1 MSVLNS
7 EESLR
12 FWNFESTVYGGVH
25 RELYGGGRGI
35 EEFLGIGFQGH
46 KKGVKESRPI
56 LPHHIAVSFVACMVF
71 SPLLATLLHNMNS
84 KIWLSSQC
92 IRFQLIRVQ
101 LSGIFVRNKDV

>member
-1 MSVLNS
+1 MSVLNV

-12 FWNFESTVYGGVH
+12 FGILNRLSMVEFTKN
-25 RELYGGGRGI
+25 LYGGRGI

-56 LPHHIAVSFVACMVF
+56 LPHHIAVSFVSCMVF
-71 SPLLATLLHNMNS
+71 SPLLAPLLHNMNS
-84 KIWLSSQC
+84 KIWLWC
-92 IRFQLIRVQ
+92 ICFKLTRVQ

>member
-25 RELYGGGRGI
+25 RELYGGRGI

-56 LPHHIAVSFVACMVF
+56 LPHHIAVSFVSCMVF
-71 SPLLATLLHNMNS
+71 SPLLAPLHS
-84 KIWLSSQC
+84 KIWLWSRC
-92 IRFQLIRVQ
+92 ICFQLTRVQ

>member
-12 FWNFESTVYGGVH
+12 FWNFELTVYGGVH
-25 RELYGGGRGI
+25 KKLYGGRGI

-46 KKGVKESRPI
+46 KKGVKGSRPI
-56 LPHHIAVSFVACMVF
+56 LPHHFAVSFVSCMVF
-71 SPLLATLLHNMNS
+71 SPLLAPLLHKMNS
-84 KIWLSSQC
+84 KIWLSSRC
-92 IRFQLIRVQ
+92 IRFQLTRVQ